1 MSFYF
6 FLILAITDNLRACWV
21 FFTFKYIYN
30 FLRLLHG
37 TCNRIQ
43 GPPNMEFGSGC
54 CIKGRMP
61 NRGGPLSGMPYG
73 LLPTARGSV
82 FCPVFGLPFLPDLLL
97 PQQVVVALL
106 SLGPL
111 RRFHAVARC
120 GGGGRGFADCDAPP
134 GLPLMETVSTCHL
147 FRLSTMG
154 RWP

>member
-1 MSFYF
+1 
-6 FLILAITDNLRACWV
+6 
-21 FFTFKYIYN
+21 
-30 FLRLLHG
+30 
-37 TCNRIQ
+37 
-43 GPPNMEFGSGC
+43 MEFGSGC

-82 FCPVFGLPFLPDLLL
+82 FCPVFGLPFLPNLLL

-120 GGGGRGFADCDAPP
+120 GGGGGGRGGVVGLQIVMPP
-134 GLPLMETVSTCHL
+134 PWPPVDGDRFHLPLVSSLHNGQMAMTATQPCCCCCYYYYYV
-147 FRLSTMG
+147 S
-154 RWP
+154 P